1 MWYTFFKNLSFC
13 FFYWPHKVTI
23 YGRENVPMEGP
34 VLLLSNHQSFMDPS
48 LCQGPIKRDFHF
60 LARHTLFESAIGK
73 LFPYFNCIPVNRDK
87 PELSTMKRV
96 IAVLK
101 GGGAICLFP
110 EATRTRDGKIADL
123 KPGFGLFARRTNAT
137 VIPIALEGPFD
148 CWPRGKRFPSRK
160 PITVIYGEPIDAS
173 KVKELGD
180 EKFAVFI
187 TGTLRRLQNEAR
199 EKMGKEPFDYPD
211 VLSGLISEE
220 TSEDIEVSQEN

>member
-1 MWYTFFKNLSFC
+1 MAYTFFKNIALLL
-13 FFYWPHKVTI
+13 FYWPYKVAV
-23 YGRENVPMEGP
+23 YGRENVPKEGP
-34 VLLLSNHQSFMDPS
+34 VLLLSNHQSFMDPP

-60 LARHTLFESAIGK
+60 MARHTLFQGAFGK

-96 IAVLK
+96 IGVLK
-101 GGGAICLFP
+101 SGGAICLFP

-123 KPGFGLFARRTNAT
+123 KPGFGLFVRRTNAT
-137 VIPIALEGPFD
+137 VIPVAVEGAFE

-160 PITVIYGEPIDAS
+160 PVTVIYGEPIDAE

-180 EKFAVFI
+180 EKFAAFI

-199 EKMGKEPFDYPD
+199 VKMGREAFDYPD
-211 VLSGLISEE
+211 VMSGLASGE
-220 TSEDIEVSQEN
+220 TNENIEVSQEN